1 MYLARG
7 LIRKG
12 QHLDADE
19 FLDVVT
25 MPFDQLVDQVMD
37 GAITD
42 GKTVSTTLK
51 VKVLL
56 GL

>member
-1 MYLARG
+1 
-7 LIRKG
+7 
-12 QHLDADE
+12 
-19 FLDVVT
+19 
-25 MPFDQLVDQVMD
+25 MPFDQLAGQVMD
-37 GAITD
+37 GTITD

>member
-1 MYLARG
+1 MARK
-7 LIRKG
+7 LTKKQ

-19 FLDVVT
+19 FLDVIS
-25 MPFDQLVDQVMD
+25 MPFDKLVEQVMD
-37 GAITD
+37 GTITD
-42 GKTVSTTLK
+42 AKTVSTTLK

>member
-1 MYLARG
+1 MYLAQD
-7 LIRKG
+7 LTRKG
-12 QHLDADE
+12 QHLDEDE

-25 MPFDQLVDQVMD
+25 MPFDQLVGQVMD
-37 GAITD
+37 GTITD
-42 GKTVSTTLK
+42 GKTVSATLK